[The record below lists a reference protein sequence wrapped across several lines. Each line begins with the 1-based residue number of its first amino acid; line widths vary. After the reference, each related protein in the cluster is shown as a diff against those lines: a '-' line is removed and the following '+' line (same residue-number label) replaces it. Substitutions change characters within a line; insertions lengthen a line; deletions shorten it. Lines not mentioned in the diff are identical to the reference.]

1 MERSDQATDKYV
13 TQLEQEGWCVMDGII
28 PADEVDVVRE
38 EVETSE
44 PLYKKFSEEHDRWS
58 KNVIAFFPAL
68 APHLSNKRFLNVVK
82 AILGPQVRISQTEYK
97 IRPPHYELNRA
108 YHSDFPHDL
117 KQPWHVSQPFPKAVI
132 GITTLWMLTPFTT
145 SNGGTWVVPGTH
157 VSQKNPR
164 GENDGID
171 EFAPIPGEFQATGD
185 AGSVL
190 IMDSR
195 IWHSNAASPSEKP
208 RTAVVVRYAP
218 WWLNLDVLMAGS
230 DERARIVDEAG
241 GTENNVPPIPPH
253 VYDAFPNEVKP
264 LFRHWVRE
272 NRL

>member
-1 MERSDQATDKYV
+1 MEKLDRVTDKYV

-28 PADEVDVVRE
+28 PADEVDAVRQ
-38 EVETSE
+38 EVEISE
-44 PLYKKFSEEHDRWS
+44 PSYKKFSEEHDRWS
-58 KNVIAFFPAL
+58 KNVIAFFPSL
-68 APHLSNKRFLNVVK
+68 APHLSNKHLLNVVK

-157 VSQKNPR
+157 VSPRNPR

-218 WWLNLDVLMAGS
+218 WWLNLEFFGVNTAP
-230 DERARIVDEAG
+230 
-241 GTENNVPPIPPH
+241 VPAEVFDTFPEETKLL
-253 VYDAFPNEVKP
+253 YDHRVEG
-264 LFRHWVRE
+264 RE
-272 NRL
+272 SKIWA